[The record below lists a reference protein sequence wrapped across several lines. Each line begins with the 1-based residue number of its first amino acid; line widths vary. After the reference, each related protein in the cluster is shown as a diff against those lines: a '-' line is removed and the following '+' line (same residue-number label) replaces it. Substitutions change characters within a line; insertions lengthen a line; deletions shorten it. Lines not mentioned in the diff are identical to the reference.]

1 MAGPQFTLYDRD
13 GVISPDSQYEK
24 IVMLPALDE
33 KDPCAHAWADAR
45 FAVDIMMEH
54 ALFFVLLMPPETC
67 QAERSQAQQF
77 QSRFADL
84 FKKVDTGGPPKA
96 DSLKTFCLSVTDA
109 IKPFIDYKQKMLE
122 AQTDGTLRSLVWPLF
137 FGHTLHEAQRWTRRL
152 SQLSGGNSEYA
163 RPEVVQF
170 WSEIVDEHQQFKA
183 HLLDPDERALIA
195 ACVQRSQDFQVFSV
209 MCAGPQGCPAVSAAN
224 PDPVLNAALGVLD
237 FEKAGVLGI
246 EAATI
251 KSIIDP
257 RLADH
262 LRRETVKFV
271 DEIQRAV

>member
-1 MAGPQFTLYDRD
+1 MPTARFVLYDRD
-13 GVISPDSQYEK
+13 GIISPESQYEK
-24 IVMLPALDE
+24 IVLLPALDE
-33 KDPCAHAWADAR
+33 QCPCAHAWADAR

-54 ALFFVLLMPPETC
+54 ALFFVLLMPPELAA
-67 QAERSQAQQF
+67 QERSQAQQF
-77 QSRFADL
+77 QSRFTDL
-84 FKKVDTGGPPKA
+84 FKKIDSGGAPKP
-96 DSLKTFCLSVTDA
+96 DNLKAFCTNVTDA
-109 IKPFIDYKQKMLE
+109 IKPFIEYKQKMLE
-122 AQTDGTLRSLVWPLF
+122 AQTDGNLRSLVWPLF
-137 FGHTLHEAQRWTRRL
+137 FEHTLHEAQRWTQRL
-152 SQLSGGNSEYA
+152 TQLSSGASEYA

-170 WSEIVDEHQQFKA
+170 WSEIVEEHQRFKA
-183 HLLDPDERALIA
+183 HLLDPDEKDLITTCEQKAIEFQSFEAL
-195 ACVQRSQDFQVFSV
+195 
-209 MCAGPQGCPAVSAAN
+209 CAGPNGCPKPADTV
-224 PDPVLNAALGVLD
+224 DPVLTAAQAVLD